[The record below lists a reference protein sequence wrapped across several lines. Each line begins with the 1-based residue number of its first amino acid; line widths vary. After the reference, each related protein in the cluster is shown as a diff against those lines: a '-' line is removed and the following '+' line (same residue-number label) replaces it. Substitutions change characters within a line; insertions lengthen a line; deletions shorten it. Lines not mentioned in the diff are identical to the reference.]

1 MSRLSLLASQKDRT
15 RDTLNLLFG
24 ECYWCSNCIVAV
36 LAFTALVGA
45 LPGKKSRSSYEELI
59 EQEAEYW
66 GIQAESAIKQGYS
79 PDLEKPFR
87 RAIIESIWDDSE
99 LNMMVRGKYI
109 SRILEYC
116 SDKPQHLDC
125 LELCCGMGVLSL
137 EASRRGA
144 RVTGIDVSQRSIEI
158 ACRYARDLGIPSETL
173 QYRVCDLNSISLPV
187 GKFDVVLAWDGL
199 HHIAEIEHLVGEVGR
214 SLKHGGV
221 FVVHDHVKGKAV
233 LENAFRAMI
242 TAALSLIIPREP
254 GVWTRFKEIG
264 GGFVRK
270 ARSTSINNLQCLDS
284 PFEDISGES
293 IVRSIVS
300 NFNVL
305 EFERYLSLPESLYA
319 RVGRDPEVRTRTV
332 GLLLTLDRLLSNLH
346 ILRPEYFFIVA
357 EKKVASND
365 RVYL

>member
-1 MSRLSLLASQKDRT
+1 M
-15 RDTLNLLFG
+15 
-24 ECYWCSNCIVAV
+24 
-36 LAFTALVGA
+36 
-45 LPGKKSRSSYEELI
+45 I
-59 EQEAEYW
+59 EQEAECW
-66 GIQAESAIKQGYS
+66 GVQAENAIRDGYL
-79 PDLEKPFR
+79 PDLEKPSR
-87 RAIIESIWDDSE
+87 RTTIESIWDDSE

-109 SRILEYC
+109 SKILEYC

-173 QYRVCDLNSISLPV
+173 QYRVCDLNGISLPV
-187 GKFDVVLAWDGL
+187 GKFDVVFAWDGL

-214 SLKHGGV
+214 SLKNGGV
-221 FVVHDHVKGKAV
+221 FVVHDHAKNRAV
-233 LENAFRAMI
+233 LENAFRTML
-242 TAALSLIIPREP
+242 TAALSLVIPREP

-270 ARSTSINNLQCLDS
+270 ARSTSIDNLQCLDS
-284 PFEDISGES
+284 PFEDVSGES

-319 RVGRDPEVRTRTV
+319 RVGRDPKERKRAV
-332 GLLLTLDRLLSNLH
+332 GLLIRFDRLLSSLH
-346 ILRPEYFFIVA
+346 VLHPEYFFIVA
-357 EKKVASND
+357 EKKAAPSGT
-365 RVYL
+365 LLSCQC